1 MGWRTCLVLS
11 LSAAAATATAT
22 GCNDLSD
29 SLLKERGSTDG
40 EDPAL
45 ASLGQRLAAGPAM
58 TRNLSNREYLNAI
71 SDLIGERLPLDL
83 QKQWTATT
91 QFSGFDAVPWSNLDT
106 KAARDLSETLETILD
121 RVVAS
126 SKVMTCT
133 AGSTDQL
140 PYDAC
145 ARSVVERFAARAYG
159 RPLAPAER
167 DAFAARY
174 SDGLALAGTSVTE
187 PKDVFLDAMRM
198 VLGTVL
204 LAPQFVTRIET
215 PPSPD
220 VSGEREL
227 NAYEI
232 ANRLSFM
239 FTASIPDDELWSKA
253 EDGSL
258 SRPEVL
264 RAEVERL
271 LDTKTEIFVQSFMGQ
286 WFDFRAWDGTAPG
299 TLENAMYNE
308 SWRTLADVVKEGLP
322 VTAIVRPGFTY
333 LNRDLAT
340 HYNLIG
346 IDVGADLTRVA
357 TDERGGV
364 LQQGSWLSLSAT
376 PLKTS
381 AIHRGRLVQ
390 DRLLCKVI
398 PPPDSA
404 LFEQIK
410 KVSDSIPANAT
421 VKQRLESHRNA
432 GEACAGCHTYMDP
445 IGLGLEGFDM
455 HGRLRNAYADTGRPV
470 ETDSNLL
477 GRPFAKFSELNAM
490 IADLPDYHR
499 CAAEKLTVYS
509 IRRVV
514 DAREDAELLA
524 YLTHAVDGK
533 PPSLREMIL
542 RLVTSSTFRKVTHG
556 GAK

>member
-11 LSAAAATATAT
+11 LSVAAATGT
-22 GCNDLSD
+22 GCNDLSG
-29 SLLKERGSTDG
+29 SLLNERGGDRG
-40 EDPAL
+40 AEDPAL
-45 ASLGQRLAAGPAM
+45 GALGERLVAGPAM

-83 QKQWTATT
+83 QKTWTATT

-126 SKVMTCT
+126 PKVMKCAVTS
-133 AGSTDQL
+133 ADQL
-140 PYDAC
+140 PYDTC
-145 ARSVVERFAARAYG
+145 ARSIVEAFAARAYG
-159 RPLAPAER
+159 RPLAPFEAETL
-167 DAFAARY
+167 AKRY
-174 SDGLALAGTSVTE
+174 TEGVALAGTSLTE
-187 PKDVFLDAMRM
+187 PKDVFLDAMRIA
-198 VLGTVL
+198 LGTVL

-215 PPSPD
+215 PPTPELT
-220 VSGEREL
+220 GERDL
-227 NAYEI
+227 NAYEL

-239 FTASIPDDELWSKA
+239 FAASIPDDELWSKA

-258 SRPEVL
+258 LRSEVL
-264 RAEVERL
+264 REQVERL
-271 LDTKTEIFVQSFMGQ
+271 LETKTDLFVQNFMGQ

-299 TLENAMYNE
+299 TLENTMWNE
-308 SWRTLADVVKEGLP
+308 SWRTLADVVKEDLP
-322 VTAIVRPGFTY
+322 VTAIVQPGFTY

-340 HYNLIG
+340 HYNLVG
-346 IDVGADLTRVA
+346 IDVGAELTRVA
-357 TDERGGV
+357 TNERGGV

-404 LFEQIK
+404 LFEQIQ
-410 KVSDSIPANAT
+410 KVSESIPANAT

-455 HGRLRNAYADTGRPV
+455 HGRLRNAYADTGMPV

-477 GRPFAKFSELNAM
+477 GRPFSRFAELNAM

-499 CAAEKLTVYS
+499 CAAEKLAVYS

-514 DAREDAELLA
+514 DAREDADLLA
-524 YLTHAVDGK
+524 YLTHPVDGK
-533 PPSLREMIL
+533 PPSMREMIL
-542 RLVTSSTFRKVTHG
+542 RLVASKTFRKVTHG